1 MVGFFY
7 GCDRELEH
15 YDDMSWELI
24 IVYQA
29 DEHRYDT
36 MLYRNLGTSGLKVSA
51 IALGFWHNFGDTTPL
66 SNQKK
71 LVFDA
76 FDRGITYFDLANNY
90 GPEPGAAEKNF
101 GKIFHDH
108 LTSYRDEMV
117 ISSKAGYT
125 MWPGPYGDWGSRKY
139 LIASLDQSLKRMGL
153 DYVDIFYHHR
163 PDPNTPM
170 EETAR
175 ALDQIVRDG
184 KALYVGISNYSADQT
199 KQMAA
204 LLKDLGTPFIVH
216 QPRYNMFDRWIEDG
230 LTDVLEDEGVGAV
243 VFSPLAQGRLTDRY
257 LHGIPEDSRANRSDS
272 PFLSKNRVEPT
283 IRIAQ
288 QLNEVAQQRGQ
299 SLAQMALAWN
309 LRQKA
314 VSSVIVGASRTAQL
328 DDNIQALQHLDFT
341 AAELANIDRILNGAE
356 FK

>member
-1 MVGFFY
+1 MY
-7 GCDRELEH
+7 E
-15 YDDMSWELI
+15 
-24 IVYQA
+24 A
-29 DEHRYDT
+29 NPNRYDN
-36 MLYRNLGTSGLKVSA
+36 MVYNRLGDSGLKLSA
-51 IALGFWHNFGDTTPL
+51 IGLGFWHNFGSVDAYE
-66 SNQKK
+66 NQRAI
-71 LVFDA
+71 VQQA
-76 FDRGITYFDLANNY
+76 FDLGITYFDLANNY
-90 GPEPGAAEKNF
+90 GPEPGSAEENF
-101 GKIFHDH
+101 GRIMATDMKP
-108 LTSYRDEMV
+108 YRDEMV
-117 ISSKAGYT
+117 IASKAGYE
-125 MWPGPYGDWGSRKY
+125 MWDGPYGNWGSRKSI
-139 LIASLDQSLKRMGL
+139 IASADQSLKRMGL
-153 DYVDIFYHHR
+153 DYVDIFYSHR
-163 PDPNTPM
+163 ADPETNVY
-170 EETAR
+170 ETAQ
-175 ALDQIVRDG
+175 ALDSLVREG

-230 LTDVLEDEGVGAV
+230 LTDVLEDEGGGAV

-272 PFLSKNRVEPT
+272 PFLSKDRVEPT
-283 IRIAQ
+283 IRIAP